1 MQSGVGV
8 RRFDGT
14 FRACAVTM
22 TDFASQCQRHVTRL
36 KLLPQ
41 SVLFA
46 AAAIWGHNDDGLQ
59 IRRQRIFIAS
69 AVALGY
75 ILRISHAATDLF
87 NRHWF
92 YAATRIFN
100 SHYRLHK
107 MTMLISPISGA

>member
-46 AAAIWGHNDDGLQ
+46 AAAI
-59 IRRQRIFIAS
+59 
-69 AVALGY
+69 
-75 ILRISHAATDLF
+75 
-87 NRHWF
+87 
-92 YAATRIFN
+92 
-100 SHYRLHK
+100 
-107 MTMLISPISGA
+107 